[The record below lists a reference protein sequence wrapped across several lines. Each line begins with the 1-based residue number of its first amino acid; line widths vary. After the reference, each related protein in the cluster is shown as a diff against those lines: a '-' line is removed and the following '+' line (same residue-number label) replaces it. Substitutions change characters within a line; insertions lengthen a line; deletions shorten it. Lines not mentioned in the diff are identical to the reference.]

1 MLFLMSLEKKIAF
14 LMNMKRLPLGFFVFA
29 LTDIM
34 ASLTKINFFFIF
46 FFKKRVNRKIT
57 VRMYSNF

>member
-34 ASLTKINFFFIF
+34 ASLTKINFIFIF
-46 FFKKRVNRKIT
+46 FF
-57 VRMYSNF
+57 